1 MLERQVTLPASR
13 EDVWTALTDPAQVK
27 TWFGA
32 DVEWELRP
40 GGAARF
46 SSLEDETSRAGVVE
60 AVTPAETL
68 RYRWWPE
75 DGPEDEMEAASEV
88 TYTLEDV
95 PDGTRL
101 TVTEQP
107 LTPGATVAST
117 ASPVSTASAVSTAS
131 PVATMT
137 SVGIPSAGA
146 AGAWLGPWDFRMLAL
161 FVAVAARV
169 PVWA

>member
-1 MLERQVTLPASR
+1 MCNYEVAGILEGRKECAVLERQVTLPASR
-13 EDVWTALTDPAQVK
+13 EDVWNALTDPTQVK

-40 GGAARF
+40 GGRARF
-46 SSLEDETSRAGVVE
+46 SSLEEQRVRAGVVE
-60 AVTPAETL
+60 AVTPAESL

-75 DGPEDEMEAASEV
+75 DETEHEIEPASEV

-107 LTPGATVAST
+107 LTPGASLASSRT
-117 ASPVSTASAVSTAS
+117 PRGTASA
-131 PVATMT
+131 
-137 SVGIPSAGA
+137 A
-146 AGAWLGPWDFRMLAL
+146 AGAWLCPWDFRVLAL

-169 PVWA
+169 SVCA

>member
-1 MLERQVTLPASR
+1 MCNYGVAGIRKECAVLERQVTLPASR
-13 EDVWTALTDPAQVK
+13 EDVWNALTDPTQVK

-46 SSLEDETSRAGVVE
+46 SSLEDETARAGVVE

-75 DGPEDEMEAASEV
+75 DGPEAEIEPASEV

-101 TVTEQP
+101 TVTEEP
-107 LTPGATVAST
+107 LTPRASVARAATLAGTVTGGGPGA
-117 ASPVSTASAVSTAS
+117 
-131 PVATMT
+131 
-137 SVGIPSAGA
+137 G
-146 AGAWLGPWDFRMLAL
+146 LCPWDFRVLAL
-161 FVAVAARV
+161 FVAVVARV
-169 PVWA
+169 SVCA